1 MDAKKVKSK
10 SGKVFKIKAKAP
22 EVKPKKKIKINKAV
36 SVGKDGSN
44 AGNIPN
50 KKLKCWM
57 GKAKN
62 GATYRACAT
71 PEKNKQPKK
80 MVRGKPRVGGKGGE
94 KAYPDGKPKAPKK
107 AKKGEEGYVK
117 KKATEAQLKAL
128 AKGRATRK
136 ANAEK
141 KKKSANSEQKKIIFK
156 KKAT

>member
-10 SGKVFKIKAKAP
+10 SGKVFKIKAKAA

-57 GKAKN
+57 GYAN
-62 GATYRACAT
+62 GKVYRACAT
-71 PEKNKQPKK
+71 PAGDKKPKK
-80 MVRGKPRVGGKGGE
+80 QVRGKPRVGGKGGE